1 MAVSPGRAATRA
13 ELARAPYDLLVIGSG
28 IIGAGLANEAA
39 RAGLRVA
46 LVDRADFGG
55 ATSSASSKLIHGGLR
70 YLRLGDVKLVREAHT
85 ERRALLRIVAPHLV
99 RRIPFLFPVYRGGPY
114 RPATIQAGL
123 WTYSTLAGEKLG
135 GLVRPER
142 ARRSVPGLRLDGL
155 RGCGVYQDAWTHDGR
170 LCLANVTAAAEAGAT
185 VLNYA
190 EVVSLRTVA
199 GQVRGAEV
207 HDRLSGEIVAVEA
220 RAVVNA
226 TGPWLDTVR
235 RLEDPTVEPYG
246 RLSKGVH
253 VVLPLDEPWS
263 SALTIPHDQV
273 RVTFAYPWEGLL
285 LLGTTDT
292 LYEGDPGEVTA
303 TDHDIE
309 TVLAE
314 AGVAVEPALL
324 SKERV
329 LSTYAGLRVL
339 PASDGSTVD
348 ARRETAFLTGS
359 GGMLTVAGGKLTTY
373 RRIALDALDY
383 LSAELGLSEVDRRP
397 VPLPGATDATN
408 VAARLVTGWELE
420 PQVAAHLAHFYGSRA
435 DRVVSLATERGDLLE
450 RLHPDAPDIAAQ
462 VVFAAREEWATRADD
477 VVHRRTSLA
486 VRGLATPAV
495 VARVTELLEQP

>member
-1 MAVSPGRAATRA
+1 M
-13 ELARAPYDLLVIGSG
+13 
-28 IIGAGLANEAA
+28 
-39 RAGLRVA
+39 
-46 LVDRADFGG
+46 
-55 ATSSASSKLIHGGLR
+55 
-70 YLRLGDVKLVREAHT
+70 
-85 ERRALLRIVAPHLV
+85 
-99 RRIPFLFPVYRGGPY
+99 
-114 RPATIQAGL
+114 
-123 WTYSTLAGEKLG
+123 
-135 GLVRPER
+135 
-142 ARRSVPGLRLDGL
+142 
-155 RGCGVYQDAWTHDGR
+155 
-170 LCLANVTAAAEAGAT
+170 
-185 VLNYA
+185 
-190 EVVSLRTVA
+190 
-199 GQVRGAEV
+199 
-207 HDRLSGEIVAVEA
+207 
-220 RAVVNA
+220 
-226 TGPWLDTVR
+226 
-235 RLEDPTVEPYG
+235 
-246 RLSKGVH
+246 
-253 VVLPLDEPWS
+253 
-263 SALTIPHDQV
+263 

-348 ARRETAFLTGS
+348 ARRETAFLSGS

-383 LSAELGLSEVDRRP
+383 LSADLGLSEVDRRP

-420 PQVAAHLAHFYGSRA
+420 PQVAAHLAHFYGSQGGPGREPR
-435 DRVVSLATERGDLLE
+435 DRTRRPILE

-495 VARVTELLEQP
+495 VARVTELLGQP